1 MSPRSWL
8 APTLLTVMTLAVID
22 SMRFSGPLIDAAFT
36 ESTALAATLALTTYA
51 AAVVPVAILALTG
64 LRGRLLRV
72 TGISVILY
80 VIARAAMQLF
90 GDSLYPAALGVTTI
104 ALASWVLCLATVRYA
119 FSARKTVSAILG
131 GIALSI
137 TSQLLLGTWDLAW
150 RSDLLGLVLL
160 TFGLMGLFL
169 LGSFAITK
177 QAAGPDLT
185 PSRVRISQLWPLG
198 PWLALVLMVF
208 ANPAFLASQS
218 GFALG
223 WSGAFLIGACA
234 IGISLLSPEETQ
246 SATPLAPVESG
257 WRRTVAALIGFVG
270 GITAAFILDGVTS
283 FIAVLVALLSSIP
296 LLLDVLTDQQ
306 SAAPEPGVGF
316 GAQEALP
323 RPGIGVLSSAAL
335 LIGVFT
341 VVPVLL
347 FQLDYDIPLPVPN
360 FVVITLTAAAVGV
373 AALWAIYRSPEG
385 LPASLRSEAN
395 DDAQIRAAAG
405 DEAAAG
411 DTAAETSTVG
421 AAKPESKNSGAVI
434 KDASAAGT
442 SNSGAVTAVS
452 VEKLGGGALLLVA
465 LLAGL
470 MAPSIPNK
478 SPDNAGGGT
487 AAPGTDSETAAA
499 AAGADMRVLSWNLH
513 YGVSAKPR
521 VALDNILDTIS
532 AEDPDVVLLQEV
544 SRGWVLAGGSDM
556 LTWLASGLDMTA
568 AWSPAADGQFGN
580 VVLSKYPL
588 AQVRAQRLPYGAG
601 PQKRSF
607 VSATVAHP
615 LADVQVTSTHLQHRV
630 GNAETRLEQVD
641 SLLEHVDSG
650 ENNGATILGGDFN
663 AEPDSLEIETLTE
676 ATWLS
681 TLDAAGNAEQNT
693 SPSHDPAVRIDWL
706 FTGSRLQ
713 TENAEVLPG
722 KTASDHLP
730 LVADLTV
737 LD

>member
-51 AAVVPVAILALTG
+51 AVVVPVAILALTG
-64 LRGRLLRV
+64 LRGRLLRA

-104 ALASWVLCLATVRYA
+104 SLASWVLCLATVRYA

-150 RSDLLGLVLL
+150 RTDLLALVLL

-283 FIAVLVALLSSIP
+283 FIAVIVALLSSIP
-296 LLLDVLTDQQ
+296 LLLDVLTDHQ
-306 SAAPEPGVGF
+306 SPAPELAVEF
-316 GAQEALP
+316 GAEALP
-323 RPGIGVLSSAAL
+323 RPGIGVLSGAGL
-335 LIGVFT
+335 LIGTFT

-360 FVVITLTAAAVGV
+360 FVVITLTAAALGL
-373 AALWAIYRSPEG
+373 AALWAIYRSPAG
-385 LPASLRSEAN
+385 WRGEAN
-395 DDAQIRAAAG
+395 DDAKV
-405 DEAAAG
+405 EAAAG
-411 DTAAETSTVG
+411 DAAAETS
-421 AAKPESKNSGAVI
+421 
-434 KDASAAGT
+434 AAGVAK
-442 SNSGAVTAVS
+442 SERENSGAVTAVS

-470 MAPSIPNK
+470 MAPSIPDK
-478 SPDNAGGGT
+478 SADNSPGTASGT
-487 AAPGTDSETAAA
+487 AATGTDSETGAA

-521 VALDNILDTIS
+521 VALDDILDTIS

-556 LTWLASGLDMTA
+556 LTWLASGLNMTA

-588 AQVRAQRLPYGAG
+588 TEVRAQRLPYGAG

-615 LADVQVTSTHLQHRV
+615 LTDVQVTSTHLQHRV
-630 GNAETRLEQVD
+630 GNAKTRLEQVD
-641 SLLEHVDSG
+641 SLLEYVDSA

-663 AEPDSLEIETLTE
+663 AEPDSLEIETLTA

-681 TLDAAGNAEQNT
+681 TLDAVGNAEQNT

-713 TENAEVLPG
+713 TENAEVLSG

>member
-1 MSPRSWL
+1 
-8 APTLLTVMTLAVID
+8 
-22 SMRFSGPLIDAAFT
+22 
-36 ESTALAATLALTTYA
+36 
-51 AAVVPVAILALTG
+51 
-64 LRGRLLRV
+64 
-72 TGISVILY
+72 
-80 VIARAAMQLF
+80 
-90 GDSLYPAALGVTTI
+90 
-104 ALASWVLCLATVRYA
+104 
-119 FSARKTVSAILG
+119 
-131 GIALSI
+131 
-137 TSQLLLGTWDLAW
+137 
-150 RSDLLGLVLL
+150 
-160 TFGLMGLFL
+160 MGLFL

-185 PSRVRISQLWPLG
+185 PTRVRISELRPLG
-198 PWLALVLMVF
+198 PWIALVLTLS
-208 ANPAFLASQS
+208 ATPAFLASQS

-223 WSGAFLIGACA
+223 WSGAFLTGACA
-234 IGISLLSPEETQ
+234 IGISLPSPEETQ

-347 FQLDYDIPLPVPN
+347 FPLDYDIPLPVPN
-360 FVVITLTAAAVGV
+360 FVVITLTAAAAGV
-373 AALWAIYRSPEG
+373 AALWAIYRSPAGARDEG
-385 LPASLRSEAN
+385 S
-395 DDAQIRAAAG
+395 DDAKVAAAARG
-405 DEAAAG
+405 TE
-411 DTAAETSTVG
+411 AETPAVG
-421 AAKPESKNSGAVI
+421 DAKSERENR
-434 KDASAAGT
+434 
-442 SNSGAVTAVS
+442 GAVTAVS
-452 VEKLGGGALLLVA
+452 VEKLGGGSLLLVA

-470 MAPSIPNK
+470 MAPAIPDK
-478 SPDNAGGGT
+478 SADNSPGAASDAADEGGDIQT
-487 AAPGTDSETAAA
+487 AARNG
-499 AAGADMRVLSWNLH
+499 GADIRVLSWNLH
-513 YGVSAKPR
+513 YGASAKPR
-521 VALDNILDTIS
+521 VALDDILDTIS

-588 AQVRAQRLPYGAG
+588 TEVRAQRLPYGAG

-641 SLLEHVDSG
+641 SLLEHVDSA

-663 AEPDSLEIETLTE
+663 AEPDSLEIETLTA

-681 TLDAAGNAEQNT
+681 TLDAVGNAEQNT

-713 TENAEVLPG
+713 TENAEVLSG

>member
-64 LRGRLLRV
+64 LRGRLLRA

-137 TSQLLLGTWDLAW
+137 TSQILLGTWDLAW

-373 AALWAIYRSPEG
+373 AALWAIYRSPAGERDEG
-385 LPASLRSEAN
+385 S
-395 DDAQIRAAAG
+395 DDAKVAAAAG
-405 DEAAAG
+405 G
-411 DTAAETSTVG
+411 TAAETSAVG
-421 AAKPESKNSGAVI
+421 AAKSERE
-434 KDASAAGT
+434 
-442 SNSGAVTAVS
+442 NSGAVTAVS
-452 VEKLGGGALLLVA
+452 VEKLGGGSLLLVA

-470 MAPSIPNK
+470 MAPAIPDK
-478 SPDNAGGGT
+478 SADNSPGAASDAADEGGDIQT
-487 AAPGTDSETAAA
+487 AARNG
-499 AAGADMRVLSWNLH
+499 GADIRVLSWNLH
-513 YGVSAKPR
+513 YGVSVKPR
-521 VALDNILDTIS
+521 VALDDILDTIS

-607 VSATVAHP
+607 ISATVAHP

-630 GNAETRLEQVD
+630 QNAETRLEQVD
-641 SLLEHVDSG
+641 ALLEHVDSAD
-650 ENNGATILGGDFN
+650 NNGATILGGDFN
-663 AEPDSLEIETLTE
+663 AEPDSVEIETLTQ

-681 TLDAAGNAEQNT
+681 TLDAVGNSNQNT
-693 SPSHDPAVRIDWL
+693 SPSDDPAVRIDWL
-706 FTGSRLQ
+706 FTGSGLQ
-713 TENAEVLPG
+713 TETAQVLQG

-730 LVADLTV
+730 LVADLTI